1 MINWEAIAAVAEIL
15 GAIGVI
21 ASLAYL
27 AGQVRTAG
35 NQARQT
41 ALQSVMNQ
49 MNIVW
54 TQIAAERGVAENFAK
69 GSQGLANL
77 EDETARL
84 RFSAFLL
91 SVFRPYEEIFHYRK
105 NGMVDDWTWES
116 ISGQCHA
123 LMGTPGFAEWWSL
136 REDWFSRAFRNHITE
151 TLATIPEYRR
161 WTNENLRAAGPP
173 AA

>member
-1 MINWEAIAAVAEIL
+1 MMNWEAIAAVAEIL

-21 ASLAYL
+21 ASLTYL

-54 TQIAAERGVAENFAK
+54 TQISAEKSVAENFSK

-91 SVFRPYEEIFHYRK
+91 SVFRPYEEIFHYRE
-105 NGMVDDWTWES
+105 NGVVDDWTWES
-116 ISGQCHA
+116 ISSQCHA
-123 LMGTPGFAEWWSL
+123 LMGTPGFAEWWNL
-136 REDWFSRAFRNHITE
+136 RGDWFSRSFRDHITN

-161 WTNENLRAAGPP
+161 LTDENLREAGPP
-173 AA
+173 AT